1 MDEHR
6 SPTAEA
12 PAPRGRFAVSTA
24 ITPNDGDPMPDPTSA
39 IYRSWHATA
48 EPAETEAARVP
59 YPRSAAESPWADFAT
74 VGATAAVTADGV
86 GRWVPP
92 TARGAA
98 RPATATDPEP
108 VSPPAPPGPPE
119 PPQPPNPPM
128 PDPSP
133 QPFEP
138 TPPVPPTPNPT
149 PPGPM
154 PPPTPPFPPPPPSM
168 VHQRQPVDEDL
179 DRPLPVPVAV
189 GPAGA
194 SSVLSP
200 HPAPA
205 QPTAAASATSG
216 YAQDDWRSHMIGTPA
231 AASRGTVYGARQ
243 PDADSSVPA

>member
-12 PAPRGRFAVSTA
+12 PAPRGRSAVSTA

-39 IYRSWHATA
+39 IYRSWHSTS
-48 EPAETEAARVP
+48 EPVETEAARVP

-74 VGATAAVTADGV
+74 VGATVAVAADGV

-98 RPATATDPEP
+98 RPATATEPEPEP
-108 VSPPAPPGPPE
+108 VSPPVPPGPPE

-138 TPPVPPTPNPT
+138 TPPAPPVPPTPNPT

-154 PPPTPPFPPPPPSM
+154 PTPTPPFPPPPPSM

-189 GPAGA
+189 GPAAG

-200 HPAPA
+200 HP
-205 QPTAAASATSG
+205 TSASAASG
-216 YAQDDWRSHMIGTPA
+216 YAQDDWRSHMLGTPT

-243 PDADSSVPA
+243 PDPDSSVPA